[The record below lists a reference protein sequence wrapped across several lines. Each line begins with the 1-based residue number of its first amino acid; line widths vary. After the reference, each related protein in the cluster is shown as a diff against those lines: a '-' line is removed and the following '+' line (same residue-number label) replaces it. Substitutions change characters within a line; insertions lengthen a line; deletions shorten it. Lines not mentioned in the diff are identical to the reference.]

1 MAVVYLEREGQ
12 QFGPFSIEEAQR
24 YILEGRF
31 GAQDLGWIDGMP
43 EWLSVAQIPQ
53 LQQSIVAAAA
63 GQAIPTSPAIPTSLA
78 KPAQAAAPSMPPAAA
93 VPYYAPAPSY
103 APHATPSY
111 PGPANPISAARP
123 GYPAAHDFSQSDYA
137 GFWRRAAALMIDSVI
152 VTIVAYFIMFLL
164 MLMLGIGM
172 GATGINGLESSD
184 TTTSAIAIA
193 TIAFPALLT
202 ICYYAFWHAS
212 ASMATPG
219 KMAAGLVVVNSSAQR
234 ISVPQ
239 ALLRECVKLI
249 GTWFFLLTFATQ
261 PISAR
266 RQAIHD
272 FASATVVLRQRPDA
286 GMPAVLIWL
295 INLCWVA
302 AIVVLIAVVLAFQR

>member
-1 MAVVYLEREGQ
+1 MAVVYLERDGQ
-12 QFGPFSIEEAQR
+12 QFGPFSTEDAQR

-53 LQQSIVAAAA
+53 LQQSIAAAAA
-63 GQAIPTSPAIPTSLA
+63 GQAIPTSLA
-78 KPAQAAAPSMPPAAA
+78 KPAQAAAPSMPPAAT
-93 VPYYAPAPSY
+93 APSY
-103 APHATPSY
+103 APHAMPRY
-111 PGPANPISAARP
+111 PGPANPVSATSHS
-123 GYPAAHDFSQSDYA
+123 YAAVHDFSQSDYA

-152 VTIVAYFIMFLL
+152 VTIVAYFFMFVL
-164 MLMLGIGM
+164 MLMLGLGM
-172 GATGINGLESSD
+172 GATGMIGLESSD
-184 TTTSAIAIA
+184 TTTNAIAIA
-193 TIAFPALLT
+193 TIAFPALLM

-219 KMAAGLVVVNSSAQR
+219 KMAAGLVVVNSAAQR
-234 ISVPQ
+234 ISLPQ
-239 ALLRECVKLI
+239 AFLRECVKLI

-266 RQAIHD
+266 RQAVHD

-295 INLCWVA
+295 INLCWVV
-302 AIVVLIAVVLAFQR
+302 AILVLFAVILAFPR